1 MSSQIRKYELKA
13 RAEKQ
18 AETRRRI
25 VEATL
30 ALHQE
35 VGPAQATVAEIARR
49 AGVQRLTVYNHFPNE
64 TELFDACGQHSME
77 KNPPPDPSAALALDS
92 PDERLRAV
100 LGPLYRWYRKNAR
113 ATENLQRDRLVLP
126 ALDTVMRIRMDKQF
140 AYLADTLAAGF
151 APNGRPA
158 KGVRAAVGLAL
169 DFWTWRRLAGEGMSD
184 DAAAALMVGAVKT
197 AAQDQRSFNAGNQR

>member
-184 DAAAALMVGAVKT
+184 DGAAALMVGAVKT
-197 AAQDQRSFNAGNQR
+197 AAQD

>member
-1 MSSQIRKYELKA
+1 MNAMSSQIRKYELKA

-197 AAQDQRSFNAGNQR
+197 AAQD